1 MLQQLLERLPHQKT
15 GGLFTYSIVVAD
27 NDASRSAE
35 PVVSSF
41 AAASSVPVTYCTEIR
56 QNIAMAR
63 NKVVENAQG
72 KFIAFIDDDELP
84 SDDWLLR
91 LFEILIQYDVAG
103 VLGPVKPSFE
113 RTPAQ
118 WLIKGGFFE
127 RASYPTGQKLC
138 WPDTRTGN
146 VLFRKSILDP
156 SEPPFRTQFET
167 MAEDLDFFRRMME
180 RGHSFLWCNEAV
192 VYELV
197 PPARCNR
204 KYLLKRALLRGSNYP
219 KHPSNHFCGA
229 IASLIAVPCYTVAL
243 PFLVLFGQHHFL
255 NYAIKLCDHTSRLLA
270 LLGWPLITD
279 RNSLA

>member
-1 MLQQLLERLPHQKT
+1 MLQQLLQRLPHQKT
-15 GGLFTYSIVVAD
+15 NGLFTYSIVVSD

-41 AAASSVPVTYCTEIR
+41 AAASSVPVTYCTETR

-63 NKVVENAQG
+63 NKVIENARG
-72 KFIAFIDDDELP
+72 KFVAFIDDDELP

-91 LFEILIQYDVAG
+91 LFEVLIQYDVAG

-113 RTPAQ
+113 GTPAQ

-127 RASYPTGQKLC
+127 RASYSTGQKLR

-219 KHPSNHFCGA
+219 KHPSNHVRGA
-229 IASLIAVPCYTVAL
+229 ITSLIAVPCYTVAL
-243 PFLVLFGQHHFL
+243 PFLALFGQHLFL
-255 NYAIKLCDHTSRLLA
+255 NYAIKLCDHSSRLLA